1 MYSLSAILVTR
12 LLTRRLQPRREAGSW
27 VKRAKGLGQPVKAIL
42 VDYAHV
48 FKDLFTS
55 ARSHP
60 LKATAYISVGSLLV
74 AAVKKRPDYT
84 QYLNDVL
91 TYGNELSMCSDMV
104 RNPTAVNYIDDI
116 IKHHYDRSLT
126 YINLGV
132 VALIMRNPHSAQCS
146 NFRETCSSLQP
157 RLWTCGERVMDVG
170 VWGRW
175 LLLDTNL
182 KDFDVNTEQLS
193 HLSNQEQ

>member
-1 MYSLSAILVTR
+1 MFPLATQVTR
-12 LLTRRLQPRREAGSW
+12 PLTRRLQARREASSL

-42 VDYAHV
+42 TDYAQV
-48 FKDLFTS
+48 FKDLFIS
-55 ARSHP
+55 ARKHP
-60 LKATAYISVGSLLV
+60 FKTTVYISLGSLLV

-84 QYLNDVL
+84 LYLNDVL
-91 TYGNELSMCSDMV
+91 VYGNELSMCSEAV
-104 RNPTAVNYIDDI
+104 RNPSAVNYIDDI
-116 IKHHYDRSLT
+116 ITHHYDRGLT

-132 VALIMRNPHSAQCS
+132 VALIMRKSRSAHCS
-146 NFRETCSSLQP
+146 NFHETCSSLQP

-170 VWGRW
+170 VWGHW

-193 HLSNQEQ
+193 HLPNHEQ